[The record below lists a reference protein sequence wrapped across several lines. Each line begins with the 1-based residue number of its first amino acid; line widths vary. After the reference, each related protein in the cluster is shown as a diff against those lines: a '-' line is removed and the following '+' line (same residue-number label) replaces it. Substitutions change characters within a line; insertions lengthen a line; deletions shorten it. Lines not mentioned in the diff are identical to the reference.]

1 MGIWVYFVAIMNN
14 ADVNIRAHMC
24 EHKFSFRLGIY
35 IYLRMELQGHM
46 VTLVFNIR
54 ETTNVSLQ

>member
-14 ADVNIRAHMC
+14 ADVTIRAHMC

-35 IYLRMELQGHM
+35 IPKNGIAGSYGNSC
-46 VTLVFNIR
+46 V
-54 ETTNVSLQ
+54 